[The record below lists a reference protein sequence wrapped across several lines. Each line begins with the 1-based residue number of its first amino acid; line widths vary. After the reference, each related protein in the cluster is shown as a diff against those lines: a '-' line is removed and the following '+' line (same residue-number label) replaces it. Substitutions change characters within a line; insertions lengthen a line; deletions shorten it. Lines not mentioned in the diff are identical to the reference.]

1 MKIMNRQK
9 MMMLAMTGILMLT
22 ASCSQEMDDLNA
34 GGTPGENMGS
44 EVRLQFATAPATRGT
59 MYDKTDVMPED
70 SRFSVYGYSCKDGF
84 DKMGNTP
91 NFIDN
96 GEATKAGTVTVDG
109 AAQHYNSSEPYVQ
122 LVGAFPYLT
131 GANSL
136 EKTGV
141 DTYKLTYD
149 IGAGDDA
156 SLHKDL
162 MLGKTDIKFDK
173 QTQQSAATINLHHAL
188 TGINFAIGD
197 YCPTGYHIV
206 GIEMQGLAAKGTC
219 QVTFSG
225 NTPAFDWTPSET
237 KEAIHLKFPEPV
249 ITTQINRTVI
259 TGTKTDDRRDN
270 LTIFM
275 VPQQLGPDAKAIV
288 WLKKDETSYRGRRR
302 PVPDNDTDY
311 RNAYKKLTI
320 NLNAAKSWQPGKAV
334 IYRIDEK
341 LTEKDLRYY
350 FKLYNNVRNRQ
361 GDDGLTEFYFTLN
374 SYRYAY
380 YGRSVKT
387 SNNVFCAIQT
397 FEITKYEYEDATGT
411 HEMDKQPDWLIM
423 SFKQNAFITGPR
435 TGFDISLK
443 IDNTKPS
450 YPEGIKQLIITLK
463 QDASDLE
470 LTVPITGLPAKA
482 SK

>member
-1 MKIMNRQK
+1 MNRRNV
-9 MMMLAMTGILMLT
+9 MMLAMASALMLT
-22 ASCSQEMDDLNA
+22 ASCSQEMDELNA
-34 GGTPGENMGS
+34 GGTPGENIGS

-59 MYDKTDVMPED
+59 MYDETDVMPED

-149 IGAGDDA
+149 IGANDDA

-162 MLGKTDIKFDK
+162 MLGKTDIKFNK
-173 QTQQSAATINLHHAL
+173 QTQQPAATINLHHAL

-219 QVTFSG
+219 QVTFNG
-225 NTPAFDWTPSET
+225 DTPNFDWTPSET
-237 KEAIHLKFPEPV
+237 KENIHLKFPEPV
-249 ITTQINRTVI
+249 ITTQMNRTVI
-259 TGTKTDDRRDN
+259 TGTKTDGRRDN

-275 VPQQLGPDAKAIV
+275 VPQQLGSDAKAIV
-288 WLKKDETSYRGRRR
+288 WLKKDEKSYRGRT
-302 PVPDNDTDY
+302 PSPYNDTDY
-311 RNAYKKLTI
+311 RKAYKKLTI
-320 NLNAAKSWQPGKAV
+320 NLNAAKSWQSGKAV
-334 IYRIDEK
+334 IYRIDEEK
-341 LTEKDLRYY
+341 TEQDLRYK
-350 FKLYNNVRNRQ
+350 FKNNNVQNRQ
-361 GDDGLTEFYFTLN
+361 GDDGLTEFYFLLS
-374 SYRYAY
+374 SYRYSY
-380 YGRSVKT
+380 YGSLAGGKRFQD
-387 SNNVFCAIQT
+387 VFCAIQT

-411 HEMDKQPDWLIM
+411 HETDKQPDWLIM
-423 SFKQNAFITGPR
+423 SFNQNESINGPR
-435 TGFDISLK
+435 TGFNISLK

-450 YPEGIKQLIITLK
+450 YPEGIKQLTITLK
-463 QDASDLE
+463 QDASDME
-470 LTVPITGLPAKA
+470 LTVPITGLPPKA

>member
-1 MKIMNRQK
+1 
-9 MMMLAMTGILMLT
+9 MLAMASALMLT
-22 ASCSQEMDDLNA
+22 ASCSQEMDELNA

-59 MYDKTDVMPED
+59 MYDETDVMPED

-131 GANSL
+131 GGNSL

-149 IGAGDDA
+149 IGAKDDA

-173 QTQQSAATINLHHAL
+173 QTQQPAATINLHHAL

-219 QVTFSG
+219 QVTFNG
-225 NTPAFDWTPSET
+225 DTPNFDWTPSET
-237 KEAIHLKFPEPV
+237 KENIHLKFPEPV
-249 ITTQINRTVI
+249 ITTQMNRTVI
-259 TGTKTDDRRDN
+259 TGTKTDNRRDN

-288 WLKKDETSYRGRRR
+288 WLKKDE
-302 PVPDNDTDY
+302 
-311 RNAYKKLTI
+311 
-320 NLNAAKSWQPGKAV
+320 
-334 IYRIDEK
+334 
-341 LTEKDLRYY
+341 
-350 FKLYNNVRNRQ
+350 KLYR
-361 GDDGLTEFYFTLN
+361 
-374 SYRYAY
+374 
-380 YGRSVKT
+380 
-387 SNNVFCAIQT
+387 
-397 FEITKYEYEDATGT
+397 
-411 HEMDKQPDWLIM
+411 
-423 SFKQNAFITGPR
+423 R
-435 TGFDISLK
+435 TPPPL
-443 IDNTKPS
+443 
-450 YPEGIKQLIITLK
+450 Q
-463 QDASDLE
+463 
-470 LTVPITGLPAKA
+470 
-482 SK
+482 